1 MPCSVLE
8 NDETVKGWKAG
19 NSVAYCEPCFREVTE
34 EHQKVE
40 WNNSNE
46 SGKKEIYRG
55 KTTQT
60 FLFLRTWK
68 QIFCQEQYKEAMER
82 LRMMRKID

>member
-34 EHQKVE
+34 EQQR
-40 WNNSNE
+40 SNE
-46 SGKKEIYRG
+46 IIQMNPVKNRS
-55 KTTQT
+55 T
-60 FLFLRTWK
+60 
-68 QIFCQEQYKEAMER
+68 EARRPRPFSFSVHENKFSAKNNT
-82 LRMMRKID
+82 RKLWNVYG

>member
-19 NSVAYCEPCFREVTE
+19 NSVAYYEPCFREVTE

-40 WNNSNE
+40 
-46 SGKKEIYRG
+46 
-55 KTTQT
+55 
-60 FLFLRTWK
+60 
-68 QIFCQEQYKEAMER
+68 
-82 LRMMRKID
+82 